1 MKRTLRINF
10 EDGTFKDLNITKATS
25 VKTNNEMIYFD
36 KLKDDSW
43 RLIWN
48 ESLISD
54 FSKVT
59 NFEIVRED

>member
-48 ESLISD
+48 EGLISD

>member
-59 NFEIVRED
+59 NFEIVREN